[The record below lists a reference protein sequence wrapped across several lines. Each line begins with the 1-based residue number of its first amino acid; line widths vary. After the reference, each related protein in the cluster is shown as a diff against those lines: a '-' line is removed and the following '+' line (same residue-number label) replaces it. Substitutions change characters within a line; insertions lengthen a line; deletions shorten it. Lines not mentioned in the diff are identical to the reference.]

1 MMKIEF
7 FTTHRPTTGWLPVA
21 IDTPL
26 NGATTTS
33 FFYHFV
39 SCVPFGKHGTSLSPA
54 LAGGQ
59 TVAHC
64 QKPFYCTPK
73 CAAQAPAS
81 TPARR
86 RRVVRLVVMCVAE
99 YQTQNIPSWHWH
111 SSRARIPEVF
121 KQDKTTTAQVPRI
134 RGLHCSAFTRQH
146 RRQRRRRQ
154 QSEKKEYI
162 LHYNAIYFTPSCSA
176 EVTFASPG
184 MRV

>member
-1 MMKIEF
+1 MKIEF

-99 YQTQNIPSWHWH
+99 YQTQNIPSWH
-111 SSRARIPEVF
+111 SGIAVARVF
-121 KQDKTTTAQVPRI
+121 QK
-134 RGLHCSAFTRQH
+134 CSNKI
-146 RRQRRRRQ
+146 RRRPLRSPVFVGCIALHSLDSTDDDDDNDVDDSNPKKRSTYYITM
-154 QSEKKEYI
+154 QST
-162 LHYNAIYFTPSCSA
+162 LLRA
-176 EVTFASPG
+176 V
-184 MRV
+184 RRR